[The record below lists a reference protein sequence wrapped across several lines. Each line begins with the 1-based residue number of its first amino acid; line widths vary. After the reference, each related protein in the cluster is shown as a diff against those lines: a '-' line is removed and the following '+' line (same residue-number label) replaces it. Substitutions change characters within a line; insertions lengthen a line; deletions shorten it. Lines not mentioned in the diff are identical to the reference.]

1 MKYKLLF
8 LGLFASSAYI
18 PISSA
23 ESSIDTN
30 GDGAVSMEEIL
41 AVNPDAT
48 GERFTQFDSD
58 ADGLLTNQE
67 CK

>member
-1 MKYKLLF
+1 MKYKLLL

-18 PISSA
+18 SISSA
-23 ESSIDTN
+23 ESSISTN
-30 GDGAVSMEEIL
+30 GDGTVSMEEIL

-48 GERFTQFDSD
+48 GERFTQVDSD